1 MKIAFFHE
9 LPQGGARIA
18 VNEIAEKLKKKH
30 QVDLYLVDSA
40 GPSKSERRSFNKIY
54 FSKFIDKEWTGK
66 DWSSRFY
73 KDTVERIKL
82 YKLHKRIAQKIDKRN
97 YDFVFVNA
105 SKYIESPFIL
115 RFVKTYT
122 VFYMHDPHF
131 RIIYEPILD
140 IPQNLDSPRYVYEK
154 INRAILKLL
163 DKQNISNANLL
174 IANSEYT
181 KKTALKSYGKK
192 SVTGYLGVDTNFFKP
207 AFKKRTIDLLYIG
220 SRDVLDG
227 FRLLSD
233 ALDLVKSPIRL
244 KTIFKEDEWVDR
256 DHIRDLYRRSKMVV
270 CFGINEPFGLI
281 AIEAMASGVPVIAL
295 DEGGYRETILNNK
308 TGYLVPRNA
317 QVIAHKIDYLLK
329 HSDRVAKLGRKG
341 REVALD
347 RWSWKRRIKELEKI
361 FSTIK

>member
-18 VNEIAEKLKKKH
+18 VNEIAQKLSKKH
-30 QVDLYLVDSA
+30 TVDLYLVDSV
-40 GPSKSERRSFNKIY
+40 GPTKQERKSFNKIY
-54 FSKFIDKEWTGK
+54 FSKFKEKTWMGK
-66 DWSSRFY
+66 DWGTRLY
-73 KDTVERIKL
+73 KDTLERVNL
-82 YKLHKRIAQKIDKRN
+82 YKLHKVIAEKIDSRN

-115 RFVKTYT
+115 RFLKTYT

-140 IPQNLDSPRYVYEK
+140 VPQNLDSPRYVYEK
-154 INRAILKLL
+154 LNRLILKVL
-163 DKQNISNANLL
+163 DKQNILNADLL

-181 KKTALKSYGKK
+181 RRTALKSYGKK

-207 AFKKRTIDLLYIG
+207 AFKKRSIDLLYIG

-233 ALDLVKSPIRL
+233 SLDLVKSPIKI

-256 DHIRDLYRRSKMVV
+256 IKIRDLYRKSKMVV

-295 DEGGYRETILNNK
+295 NEGGYRETVLNNK
-308 TGYLVPRNA
+308 TGYLVPRDPRI
-317 QVIAHKIDYLLK
+317 IAGKIEYLFK
-329 HSDRVAKLGRKG
+329 HSDRITALGKRG
-341 REVALD
+341 RMIAQKK
-347 RWSWKRRIKELEKI
+347 WSWKFRIKELEKI
-361 FSTIK
+361 FSHIR